1 MNTSIE
7 VWGLWDA
14 DELISVHLNDQDA
27 RDAREQHLDRYRAFH
42 DEQDAIVTA
51 VEICRTHLIDRT
63 TANDPQFAR
72 ANATDLGGQR
82 W

>member
-14 DELISVHLNDQDA
+14 DELISVHLTGQDA
-27 RDAREQHLDRYRAFH
+27 TDAREQHLDRYRAFH
-42 DEQDAIVTA
+42 DEQDAIAA
-51 VEICRTHLIDRT
+51 VEICRTHLIDPT
-63 TANDPQFAR
+63 TANDHEFAR
-72 ANATDLGGQR
+72 ANATDVGGQR